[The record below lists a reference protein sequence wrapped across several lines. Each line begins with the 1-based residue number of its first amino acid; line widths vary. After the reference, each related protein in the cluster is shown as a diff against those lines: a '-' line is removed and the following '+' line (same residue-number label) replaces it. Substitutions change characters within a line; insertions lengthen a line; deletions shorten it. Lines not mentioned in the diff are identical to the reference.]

1 MRFIK
6 IVIHLLASGNGFAR
20 IADNTGGKRCKRIPV
35 VYIITRVDKNHGHDR
50 VHTMVGKDP
59 QSILLY
65 TVGKVFAAA
74 ILNDLQKRHIGTLDV
89 GVINLE

>member
-1 MRFIK
+1 
-6 IVIHLLASGNGFAR
+6 
-20 IADNTGGKRCKRIPV
+20 
-35 VYIITRVDKNHGHDR
+35 
-50 VHTMVGKDP
+50 MVGKDP